1 MASLNVVCPNARRCP
16 VKVTPGKLLREVL
29 EEACLRQGY
38 VPEEFELVHQK
49 KRVDLSLPFRLSG
62 LPNNAAVELSK
73 RSGTGSGM
81 AEIALQDADGKRMTA
96 KFPLDA
102 TLADV
107 LTQFSNQFGSNLL
120 TEDGGLQPSCAYM
133 NKQYKGLL
141 QLETTSLR
149 AMGLGQER
157 ALMRYNRVP
166 ISPEELAALRDEIE
180 KELERKATLS
190 RDFERNKVENARRE
204 QIEQERMRKFE
215 EDQARARAEQTKLE
229 LERESQH
236 QEESMEIDQP
246 PVNSRD
252 ILPEAPQ
259 ADPNSWSFDS
269 GPFRTSAAPPPQSDR
284 LTRLNNLLSNVNQ
297 SLSGQ
302 GANGIDNLVERLAND
317 GRISIAPQ
325 ENLYPLRD
333 FKFPDHPTT
342 SSTTTEQSD
351 GPSKPVENFAPA
363 ADRETIVFHKSDP
376 ATTSHNG
383 GSKELDENFFE
394 VNVNDLRSMQKG
406 LAEDVK
412 REQQRALLPKSYI
425 EMKNKERKLV
435 AWRNTVI
442 RIVLPDR
449 RIIQG
454 NFNSNEPASRV
465 TEWIAETLA
474 DEKDAFSLSLALHIP
489 FDNSSSKSLIDV
501 NVAPACTMYLK
512 MKRTREDYGELL
524 RAELSVTGEA
534 DADQRSKAW
543 LSENSV
549 YTPWTGAVIEDTRG
563 GVVRRANDDGEAPAG
578 KHSGDILTNRKEEL
592 VQQHDK
598 DVAADNGTN
607 GIPLIPSD
615 YGDIREAINN
625 FVTVFDARY
634 RNGGISAKSAPN
646 FFHGALQDAVQQ
658 AFDPVGGGAQE
669 RRPLALYLHH
679 DRSVA
684 ANIFPQI
691 LMSDAVSS
699 LLRAQYVLWPWDI
712 THPDH
717 KNQLRDWMSI
727 GSMDE
732 VRQVFEFRTRNRDL
746 FPMLLLIIKEK
757 GTLKVAEYI
766 SGTDGKE
773 VAVEKLMAV
782 LDAYNQIRLNSMADE
797 AARIERGR
805 LLEEQRQE
813 YEASLAAD
821 RARDEARQ
829 RAIRE
834 QQEAEE
840 KRMQEEAEEENR
852 RKRVEQL
859 LPAEPAET
867 ETNLMQIKM
876 RCPGGEQLMR
886 RFRRAET
893 LEMLLNYLDT
903 KGYHTDKYKF
913 FNADFPKK
921 DITTLDK
928 QSTFNDLKWPAREQ
942 IFVEE
947 L

>member
-157 ALMRYNRVP
+157 ALIRYNRVP

-215 EDQARARAEQTKLE
+215 EDQARARTEQRKLE

-269 GPFRTSAAPPPQSDR
+269 GPFRTIAAPPPQSDR

-317 GRISIAPQ
+317 GRISIASQ

-351 GPSKPVENFAPA
+351 GSSKPVENFAPA
-363 ADRETIVFHKSDP
+363 ADRETIVFHKRDP
-376 ATTSHNG
+376 ATTSHNA

-425 EMKNKERKLV
+425 EMKNKERKLA

-454 NFNSNEPASRV
+454 NFNSNESASRV
-465 TEWIAETLA
+465 TEWMAETLA

-524 RAELSVTGEA
+524 RAELSVTDEA

-578 KHSGDILTNRKEEL
+578 KRGPAPTLPK
-592 VQQHDK
+592 
-598 DVAADNGTN
+598 
-607 GIPLIPSD
+607 
-615 YGDIREAINN
+615 
-625 FVTVFDARY
+625 Y

-712 THPDH
+712 THPDQ

-867 ETNLMQIKM
+867 ETNLMHIKM
-876 RCPGGEQLMR
+876 RCPSGEQLMR

-913 FNADFPKK
+913 FNSDFPKK